1 MFKRVGRGIEY
12 VLENQ
17 KLSDLNP
24 LFFGKEDCLP
34 GHYHGPRIRPYM
46 LSTTCHGARVWS

>member
-1 MFKRVGRGIEY
+1 MFKLVGRGIEY